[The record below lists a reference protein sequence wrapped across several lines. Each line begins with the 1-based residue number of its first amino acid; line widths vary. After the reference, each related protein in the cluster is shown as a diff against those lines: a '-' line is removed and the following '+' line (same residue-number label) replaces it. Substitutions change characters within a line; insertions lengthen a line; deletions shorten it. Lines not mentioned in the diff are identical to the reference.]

1 MNLPLLPD
9 DDIARVRLL
18 HELRILDTE
27 DEPPFDAIARLASL
41 HSGCPIGALSLVDTD
56 RVRFKASVGLSRR
69 DIARTG
75 ALCAQAIGSAGITVL
90 NLDKPWQIGDA
101 AVRFYAAAL
110 VAVEGQ
116 RIGTVC
122 CMDPHERELGDAA
135 RRGLLELAELASAL
149 LQARLREQRSRVQE
163 ARVRT
168 ASRAARDWLWE
179 TDAAGRLTWLSDN
192 LSVRGGH
199 HPRHVIGEPWL
210 RPYEA
215 LATLHPADW
224 AHCVDA
230 FERHEPFGDVLTE
243 CQTPQGAMTVSSNGQ
258 PVFDTAGTFMG
269 FRGASRDVSA
279 ELQVK
284 QSLAASEERWK
295 FALEGGGQGVW
306 DWDGRKKG
314 LYFSDAWKAIV
325 GHAGAELGS
334 GLDEWLKRVHPDDLV
349 AARAQLLAHMRGE
362 TPLYIAEHRMRHKDG
377 HDVWVLNRGK
387 VVRRSKNGRALR
399 MVGTMIDVTAQHSA
413 EAILR
418 DKRAA
423 ELANHAKTEFLSRMS
438 HEMRTPLNAVIGF
451 SQLLLS
457 RPGTPSSREVRDY
470 AEHVLGAGEHLLAL
484 INDVLDLQ
492 RVEQGRM
499 SLEPSNV
506 RIDDM
511 VAQVMSLLSSSALDR
526 GVRFDNQLP
535 PGIVVRA
542 DERRLL
548 QVLLNVASNAV
559 KYNRPAGVVRW
570 SADAPPGSARVRL
583 SIEDSGSGLAPQQL
597 DRLFQPF
604 ERLGKETSTIEGTGL
619 GLIIARSLTVAMG
632 GSLDVVSRSGVGTR
646 VLIDLPQASSA
657 IVPEAEATAPCATA
671 CALPAPA
678 LRMLYVEDNRINA
691 IVFEEALRLRD
702 GMELRLA
709 EDGAEAL
716 DQVRDWRPDVLV
728 LDSHLPGMNGFE
740 LLRALRDQAGL
751 VDVPAFMCSADAMP
765 DDIRRAAEA
774 GFAGYWAKP
783 IDIAKIMADLDQL
796 CMRGGAELPA

>member
-1 MNLPLLPD
+1 
-9 DDIARVRLL
+9 
-18 HELRILDTE
+18 
-27 DEPPFDAIARLASL
+27 
-41 HSGCPIGALSLVDTD
+41 
-56 RVRFKASVGLSRR
+56 
-69 DIARTG
+69 
-75 ALCAQAIGSAGITVL
+75 
-90 NLDKPWQIGDA
+90 
-101 AVRFYAAAL
+101 
-110 VAVEGQ
+110 
-116 RIGTVC
+116 
-122 CMDPHERELGDAA
+122 
-135 RRGLLELAELASAL
+135 
-149 LQARLREQRSRVQE
+149 
-163 ARVRT
+163 
-168 ASRAARDWLWE
+168 

-192 LSVRGGH
+192 LLVRAGH
-199 HPRHVIGEPWL
+199 HPRHVIGERWL
-210 RPYEA
+210 QPYEA
-215 LATLHPADW
+215 LAVLRPADW
-224 AHCVDA
+224 AHCIEA
-230 FERHEPFGDVLTE
+230 FERREPFGDVLTE
-243 CQTPQGAMTVSSNGQ
+243 CETPQGAMTVSSNGQ
-258 PVFDTAGTFMG
+258 PVFDSAGTFMG

-325 GHAGAELGS
+325 GHAPAEVGS
-334 GLDEWLKRVHPDDLV
+334 GLDEWLKRVHPDDLS
-349 AARAQLLAHMRGE
+349 AAKSLLFAHMRGE
-362 TPLYIAEHRMRHKDG
+362 TPLYIAEHRMRHRDG
-377 HDVWVLNRGK
+377 HNVWVLNRGK

-457 RPGTPSSREVRDY
+457 RPGSLSAGEVRDY

-499 SLEPSNV
+499 ALETSDV
-506 RIDDM
+506 RLDDM
-511 VAQVMSLLSSSALDR
+511 AAQVTNLLSSAALER
-526 GVRFDNQLP
+526 GVRFDNHLP
-535 PGIVVRA
+535 PGIIVRA

-632 GSLDVVSRSGVGTR
+632 GSLEVVSRSGVGTR
-646 VLIDLPQASSA
+646 VLIELPRAA
-657 IVPEAEATAPCATA
+657 CAALPEAQAAPPCGTPCAP
-671 CALPAPA
+671 LGPPM
-678 LRMLYVEDNRINA
+678 RMLYVEDNRINA

-774 GFAGYWAKP
+774 GFVGYWPKP
-783 IDIAKIMADLDQL
+783 IDIAKIMSDLDQL
-796 CMRGGAELPA
+796 CRA